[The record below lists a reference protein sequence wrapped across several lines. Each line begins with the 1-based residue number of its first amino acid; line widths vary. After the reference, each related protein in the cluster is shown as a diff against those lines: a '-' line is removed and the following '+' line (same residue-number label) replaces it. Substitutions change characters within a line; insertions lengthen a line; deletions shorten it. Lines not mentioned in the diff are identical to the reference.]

1 MFLSDSSVSC
11 CKESQIKE
19 SRDICLA
26 KVIDSLIPLRTVK
39 WGERVF
45 SLIQHPSEWS
55 LALFIQV
62 IPQLPSPVSNSQHMQ
77 CLQGWSCPSTWA
89 YSLGSLTH
97 RCQFSSDPFF
107 TFLLFSPLSFVVP
120 HSLFKSYSG
129 RLDHPT
135 PELRPHPCFKQWL
148 PR

>member
-1 MFLSDSSVSC
+1 MKRKIFHQSPGMQIKKKSHVILILTLVFLSDSSVSC
-11 CKESQIKE
+11 YKESQIKE

-45 SLIQHPSEWS
+45 SLTQHPSEWS

-77 CLQGWSCPSTWA
+77 CLQG
-89 YSLGSLTH
+89 
-97 RCQFSSDPFF
+97 
-107 TFLLFSPLSFVVP
+107 
-120 HSLFKSYSG
+120 
-129 RLDHPT
+129 
-135 PELRPHPCFKQWL
+135 
-148 PR
+148 